1 MSINVTESMVFDFS
15 LKKYKKTIKP
25 IIPIIKSKPN
35 SIKDLF
41 SNEIGSLK
49 VIEKIKWY
57 IPITGCIKVLIRRRT
72 GETYLNFDALN
83 VDMLYNS
90 PTAKDN
96 VIGFKLF
103 TANNWIEF
111 QPNERPNGLLS
122 INVAKNPIAPKKRII
137 SAIL

>member
-49 VIEKIKWY
+49 VIEKIK
-57 IPITGCIKVLIRRRT
+57 
-72 GETYLNFDALN
+72 
-83 VDMLYNS
+83 
-90 PTAKDN
+90 
-96 VIGFKLF
+96 
-103 TANNWIEF
+103 
-111 QPNERPNGLLS
+111 
-122 INVAKNPIAPKKRII
+122 
-137 SAIL
+137 